1 MLQIKNIEAL
11 LALSKDESKKLG
23 LIIGA
28 QKVTPGQYI
37 PKGEAQSAPGLSF
50 NGAVETYFVIGIDLD
65 APFPSFSFLGPIL
78 HWIQPGLTPVKGA
91 DSTTKLVAGDE
102 PFIADYAG
110 PGPPPQSS
118 PHRYIFLLYEQPEG
132 LDPAQF
138 ALPGRNKVGIW
149 PRIRYDLQAFEK
161 EAGLGPVVASNYF
174 LSN

>member
-37 PKGEAQSAPGLSF
+37 PKGG
-50 NGAVETYFVIGIDLD
+50 
-65 APFPSFSFLGPIL
+65 
-78 HWIQPGLTPVKGA
+78 IQPGLTPVKGA

-149 PRIRYDLQAFEK
+149 PRISTAKTYRPDLQY
-161 EAGLGPVVASNYF
+161 P
-174 LSN
+174 